1 MSGRRPVSGRGFPP
15 PPASF
20 RGRTRELA
28 TLTALIRARHPT
40 IVALVGGG
48 GSGKT
53 TLAAALGH
61 RLGPF
66 FGGRRSW
73 LRIGAWD
80 ATTVA
85 KMMALQLGVT
95 GAGAPLDRVRDAL
108 VARGDSLV
116 VLDNHEKDDVTA
128 HVLDALR
135 DAPVS
140 WVITARRCLLGGVTV
155 FPVVPPLVGLQ
166 KNPFPAIGELTAL
179 LRWHPVA
186 LDVADAIVAAR
197 LATPADLARRLRAR
211 GVGRIETVEHEDDVP
226 EVRAIVAEAARHLPA
241 AGRRMLDVLAAM
253 GGDHMDEGSLAT
265 LARAGRNAPDALA
278 TLTQLRV
285 VQRPAAGRLTLHAT
299 VRYARR
305 REATFDEGAVAAHY
319 LRLLEARPDR
329 LETEQTHLFALMDW
343 AQERGD
349 LTTIL
354 RVQELA
360 ERLDRL

>member
-1 MSGRRPVSGRGFPP
+1 VSGFPP
-15 PPASF
+15 RPASF
-20 RGRTRELA
+20 RGRARELA
-28 TLTALIRARHPT
+28 TLASLVRARHPT

-61 RLGPF
+61 RLDRA

-80 ATTVA
+80 ASTVA
-85 KMMALQLGVT
+85 KMMALQLAAGGR
-95 GAGAPLDRVRDAL
+95 GAAIDRVRRAL
-108 VARGDSLV
+108 RARGDSLV
-116 VLDNHEKDDVTA
+116 VLDNHESDAVTA
-128 HVLDALR
+128 EVLDALR
-135 DAPVS
+135 GAPVS

-155 FPVVPPLVGLQ
+155 FPIVPPLIGVRRD
-166 KNPFPAIGELTAL
+166 PFPAIARLTPL

-197 LATPADLARRLRAR
+197 LASVGELERRLRAR
-211 GVGRIETVEHEDDVP
+211 GVHRIRPVEHEDDVP
-226 EVRAIVAEAARHLPA
+226 EVRAIVAEASRHLPPA
-241 AGRRMLDVLAAM
+241 ARRMLGILAAM
-253 GGDHMDEGSLAT
+253 GGDAMDEASLVA
-265 LARAGRNAPDALA
+265 LARAGRTGARAVGAL
-278 TLTQLRV
+278 LELRL

-299 VRYARR
+299 VRYAVRR
-305 REATFDEGAVAAHY
+305 ASAVDEDAVARHY
-319 LRLLEARPDR
+319 LALLERHPGR
-329 LETEQTHLFALMDW
+329 LEAEQTHLFALMDW

-349 LTTIL
+349 LGTIL